1 VVLTNIYV
9 QVIAPLEKGQFSTE
23 DFVEVVEFEN
33 KRRVVAVINALKD
46 VKDGVDGLDR

>member
-1 VVLTNIYV
+1 M
-9 QVIAPLEKGQFSTE
+9 QVIAPLEKGQFSTD

-33 KRRVVAVINALKD
+33 KRRVAAVVNALKA